1 MTVAEVHACQNQYEK
16 AGDASMGPQ
25 LDSCGR
31 ELDAGVLLLRQ
42 VASMGPQ
49 LDSCGRRRVVAGG
62 LFKNAWLQWGRNLT
76 VAEGLAQIGSPPV
89 NLVASMGPQL
99 DSCGRV
105 GLGVDSWLGPM
116 LQLVGEYC
124 LFFYETTATAHPS
137 YIAKLTKLTKSVNLR
152 GHSSP
157 SGPRRRRSADGWCRR
172 GVPVFPAANRHSL
185 ANPMLV
191 SGREGG

>member
-1 MTVAEVHACQNQYEK
+1 MRPWTAARWMRYMSCPMGFNGATALRPWTVWLVVRPRPRGQ
-16 AGDASMGPQ
+16 ASMGPRP
-25 LDSCGR
+25 CGR
-31 ELDAGVLLLRQ
+31 GRPKAAPGSRKGR
-42 VASMGPQ
+42 VASMGPRP
-49 LDSCGRRRVVAGG
+49 CGRGRSTPARSRPAGQGSFNGATALRPWTVYTGKVAGVWIS
-62 LFKNAWLQWGRNLT
+62 K
-76 VAEGLAQIGSPPV
+76 
-89 NLVASMGPQL
+89 
-99 DSCGRV
+99 
-105 GLGVDSWLGPM
+105 